1 MDGPAGRVAYRAVRD
16 ILVRHRDDYDAA
28 VTAFR
33 WPSGSTRGSRKLL
46 RAKRSDGCIS
56 LPVSRV
62 HFATGDMRCG
72 PRSPDAQIPPLG
84 I

>member
-16 ILVRHRDDYDAA
+16 ILVRHRDDYNAA

-72 PRSPDAQIPPLG
+72 PRSSDAQIPPLG